1 MFRKILDGFDP
12 ESDAFLLTDYTFK
25 GLYKLRENLAVDYEL
40 SPDVVCDVPML
51 YLFSKIRP
59 VTIEDARKKIDE

>member
-12 ESDAFLLTDYTFK
+12 DSDAFLLTDYTFK

-51 YLFSKIRP
+51 YLLSKIRP